1 MKPEIIRELEGIVGK
16 EGVLTSPADLLVY
29 QYDAALETALPE
41 CVVLP
46 TTTEQVAAVVRL
58 CHREGIPFTPRG
70 AGTNISGGTIPV
82 KGGIVISLTRMDR
95 ILEIDIPNQRA
106 IVQPGV
112 INLEL
117 SAALAPYGYY
127 FAPDPASQKASTI
140 GGNVGENAG
149 GPHCFKYGVTTNHIL
164 GLEVVLPDGQ
174 IVWFGGKALDIPGY
188 DLTGLFVGS
197 EGTLGIATSII
208 VRIMHLPETVR
219 TFLAIYR
226 TLEDAGESVSAL
238 IAAGMVPATLEMMDR
253 LTIQAI
259 EDSFQTGYP
268 RDAEAVLIIELDG
281 LKDGLDRL
289 ERKIRDIC
297 LAHKAVDFKAAAT
310 AEERDRLWKGR
321 KGAYGAV
328 ARISTSCL
336 IVDGVVPRTKLP
348 EVLRKVVAI
357 SQRYGLVVI
366 NVFHAGD
373 GNLHPIIA
381 FDATSE
387 EAKRQVMAAGMEI
400 LQACVDAGGTISGEH
415 GIGLEKRPA
424 MRLIFSPQ
432 DLEAMRRIK
441 RVFDPAN
448 LSNPG
453 KLLPN
458 GD

>member
-1 MKPEIIRELEGIVGK
+1 MKPEIIRKLEGIVGK
-16 EGVLTSPADLLVY
+16 EGVLTSQAELLVY

-117 SAALAPYGYY
+117 SAVLAPYGYY

-149 GPHCFKYGVTTNHIL
+149 GPHCFKYGVTTNHVL

-174 IVWFGGKALDIPGY
+174 VVWFGGKALDTPGY

-208 VRIMHLPETVR
+208 VRIMHLPEAVH

-289 ERKIRDIC
+289 EGKIREIC
-297 LAHKAVDFKAAAT
+297 LAHKAVDFRAAAT
-310 AEERDRLWKGR
+310 AEERERLWKGR

-387 EAKRQVMAAGMEI
+387 GAKKQVMAAGMEI

-424 MRLIFSPQ
+424 MRLMFSPQ
-432 DLEAMRRIK
+432 DLAAMRRIK
-441 RVFDPAN
+441 RVFDPAD

-453 KLLPN
+453 KLLPD